1 VRVTDPCAIAHKL
14 LTGVCR
20 LGSFGPGSEME
31 MQDRRVIVIGAG
43 PAGLASAALL
53 RRKGVPSLVLE
64 RSSRV
69 ASSWRGRYDRLR
81 LNSSRPFSRLAGAR
95 YPQGTG
101 MFPARDEM
109 VRYLENYAQR
119 NHVDVRHGAEVERI
133 DREGSELVVRMRDGE
148 ERAQHVIVATG
159 YAHTPYIPDW
169 PGRDSF
175 RGRLM
180 HSADYRNADDLQGAD
195 VIVAGSG
202 CSGMEIAYDVA
213 TGGAKRVRV
222 AVRTPP
228 NILVRDPV
236 GPLLALIFLQLP
248 TRFSD
253 NVLRNVQLKKLGDLS
268 AYGLPIP
275 DEGVFSRLKRLG
287 VAPAIV
293 DKEVIDAVKDG
304 RIEIVAGIR
313 AVDEGSVELDDDS
326 RAEPDA
332 VIAATGYRSA
342 LEPLVGHLGVLNE
355 RGLPAVADG
364 RAVAPGLRF
373 VGFVPRPAQLGGLGM
388 EARRAA
394 RGIARELQGEPSR
407 GRRRTR
413 APRPQVV

>member
-1 VRVTDPCAIAHKL
+1 MD
-14 LTGVCR
+14 
-20 LGSFGPGSEME
+20 

-43 PAGLASAALL
+43 PAGLASAAAL

-64 RSSRV
+64 RAPNV

-81 LNSSRPFSRLAGAR
+81 LNSSRPFSKLLGAR
-95 YPQGTG
+95 FPQGTP
-101 MFPARDEM
+101 MFPSRDEM
-109 VRYLENYAQR
+109 VSYYESYAQR
-119 NHVDVRHGAEVERI
+119 NQVDVRHDVTVERI
-133 DREGSELVVRMRDGE
+133 DRDGSELVVRTSDGE
-148 ERAQHVIVATG
+148 ERATHVIVATG
-159 YAHTPYIPDW
+159 YAHTPHIPDW

-175 RGRLM
+175 AGRLR
-180 HSADYRNADDLQGAD
+180 HSADYRNADDLKDAD

-213 TGGAKRVRV
+213 TGGARRVRV
-222 AVRTPP
+222 AVRTSP
-228 NILVRDPV
+228 NILIRDPA
-236 GPLLALIFLQLP
+236 GPLLARLFLQLP

-253 NVLRNVQLKKLGDLS
+253 NVLRKVQLKKLGDLS
-268 AYGLPIP
+268 AYGLPVP

-293 DKEVIDAVKDG
+293 DKEVIEAIKDG

-313 AVDEGSVELDDDS
+313 SLDETGVDLEDDT

-332 VIAATGYRSA
+332 LIAATGYRSA

-355 RGLPAVADG
+355 RGLPVVADG
-364 RAVAPGLRF
+364 HAVAPGLRF
-373 VGFVPRPAQLGGLGM
+373 VGFVPRPAQLGLLGR

-394 RGIARELQGEPSR
+394 HGIARELSGSPSR
-407 GRRRTR
+407 RAWRPG
-413 APRPQVV
+413 APRPQAA

>member
-1 VRVTDPCAIAHKL
+1 MHDP
-14 LTGVCR
+14 
-20 LGSFGPGSEME
+20 
-31 MQDRRVIVIGAG
+31 RVIVIGAG

-53 RRKGVPSLVLE
+53 RRKGIPSLVLE
-64 RSSRV
+64 RSERV

-81 LNSSRPFSRLAGAR
+81 LNSSRPFSRLAGKR
-95 YPQGTG
+95 YPAGTG
-101 MFPARDEM
+101 MFPSRDEM
-109 VRYLENYAQR
+109 VSYLEDYAQR

-133 DREGSELVVRMRDGE
+133 DRDGSELVVRTGDGE
-148 ERAQHVIVATG
+148 ERAEHVIVATG
-159 YAHTPYIPDW
+159 YAHTPHVPDW

-180 HSADYRNADDLQGAD
+180 HSAEYRNANDLQGAD

-213 TGGAKRVRV
+213 SGGAKRVRV
-222 AVRTPP
+222 AVRTSP

-236 GPLLALIFLQLP
+236 GPLLARIFLRFP

-253 NVLRNVQLKKLGDLS
+253 NVLRKVQLKKLGDLS

-293 DKEVIDAVKDG
+293 DKEVIEAIKDG

-313 AVDEGSVELDDDS
+313 SLDESGVELDDDT

-332 VIAATGYRSA
+332 VITATGYRSV
-342 LEPLVGHLGVLNE
+342 LEPLVGHLGVLDE
-355 RGLPAVADG
+355 RGLPVVSDG
-364 RAVAPGLRF
+364 HAVAPGLRF
-373 VGFVPRPAQLGGLGM
+373 VGFVPRPAQLGLLGT

-394 RGIARELQGEPSR
+394 RGVARELRGAPSKR
-407 GRRRTR
+407 GRRAGT
-413 APRPQVV
+413 PHPQVA

>member
-1 VRVTDPCAIAHKL
+1 MD
-14 LTGVCR
+14 
-20 LGSFGPGSEME
+20 

-43 PAGLASAALL
+43 PAGLASAAAL

-64 RSSRV
+64 RSPNV

-81 LNSSRPFSRLAGAR
+81 LNSSRPFSKLLGAR
-95 YPQGTG
+95 FPQGTP
-101 MFPARDEM
+101 MFPSRDEM
-109 VRYLENYAQR
+109 VSYYESYAQR
-119 NHVDVRHGAEVERI
+119 NQVDVRHDVTVERI
-133 DREGSELVVRMRDGE
+133 DRDGSELVVRTSDGE
-148 ERAQHVIVATG
+148 ERATHVIVATG
-159 YAHTPYIPDW
+159 YAHTPHIPDW
-169 PGRDSF
+169 PGRESF
-175 RGRLM
+175 SGRLV
-180 HSADYRNADDLQGAD
+180 HSAAYRNADELKGAD

-222 AVRTPP
+222 AVRTSP
-228 NILVRDPV
+228 NILIRDPA
-236 GPLLALIFLQLP
+236 GPLLARLFLRLP

-253 NVLRNVQLKKLGDLS
+253 NVLRKVQLKKLGDLS

-293 DKEVIDAVKDG
+293 DKEVIEAVKDG

-313 AVDEGSVELDDDS
+313 SLDENGVDLEDDT

-332 VIAATGYRSA
+332 LIAATGYRSA

-355 RGLPAVADG
+355 RGLPLVSDG
-364 RAVAPGLRF
+364 HAVAPGLRF
-373 VGFVPRPAQLGGLGM
+373 VGFVPRPAQLGLLGT

-394 RGIARELQGEPSR
+394 RGIARELSGSPSR
-407 GRRRTR
+407 GGWR
-413 APRPQVV
+413 AGTPRPQAA